1 MYAAMALTLSGVHRI
16 HRSDVSEVREIRW
29 GAWVAP
35 GVGLARQASLHSN
48 TASFTLKSGMNAD
61 ADFVR
66 ARSAQQRLLF
76 AAADL

>member
-35 GVGLARQASLHSN
+35 GVGLAD
-48 TASFTLKSGMNAD
+48 K
-61 ADFVR
+61 
-66 ARSAQQRLLF
+66 LLF
-76 AAADL
+76 TVTPRRSH

>member
-1 MYAAMALTLSGVHRI
+1 MYAAMAWTLSGVHRI

-35 GVGLARQASLHSN
+35 GQCGLVPVPLE

-61 ADFVR
+61 ADFVFVR
-66 ARSAQQRLLF
+66 ARAAQQRLLF